1 MIDIK
6 DLSLSYGG
14 RKVLDNMKLKLD
26 DGKIVGLVG
35 ENGTGKS
42 TLMRILAGL
51 EKNYKG
57 EVTINGQRPGGET
70 NSLVSY
76 QPDHL
81 PFYPSMRVREI
92 GDLYKRFYKDF
103 DISRYFKL
111 LASFGIDKDLRVKEC
126 SKGMRDK
133 VQIAATL
140 SRRTKIYL
148 LDEPMTG
155 IDPKARRIMLKT
167 IIENFDYQGILI
179 ISTHLISEI
188 ERILDQVIAI
198 SDGKIILDKGVDEIR
213 EENHMSV
220 EDYFTEVL

>member
-1 MIDIK
+1 MIEIK
-6 DLSLSYGG
+6 GLTLSYGG
-14 RKVLDNMKLKLD
+14 RKVLDNMNLKLD

-57 EVTINGQRPGGET
+57 EVTIGGQRPGGET

-155 IDPKARRIMLKT
+155 IDPKARQEVLDT
-167 IIENFDYQGILI
+167 IIGNFDYEGILL
-179 ISTHLISEI
+179 ISTHLISQI
-188 ERILDQVIAI
+188 ENILDEIVII
-198 SDGKIILDKGVDEIR
+198 KDGKILAHKDVDTIR
-213 EENHMSV
+213 EEEKISI
-220 EDYFTEVL
+220 EEYLKEVL

>member
-1 MIDIK
+1 
-6 DLSLSYGG
+6 
-14 RKVLDNMKLKLD
+14 
-26 DGKIVGLVG
+26 
-35 ENGTGKS
+35 
-42 TLMRILAGL
+42 
-51 EKNYKG
+51 
-57 EVTINGQRPGGET
+57 
-70 NSLVSY
+70 
-76 QPDHL
+76 
-81 PFYPSMRVREI
+81 
-92 GDLYKRFYKDF
+92 
-103 DISRYFKL
+103 
-111 LASFGIDKDLRVKEC
+111 
-126 SKGMRDK
+126 MRDK

-188 ERILDQVIAI
+188 ERILDQVVAI

>member
-1 MIDIK
+1 MIEIK

-14 RKVLDNMKLKLD
+14 RKVLDNMNLKLD

-57 EVTINGQRPGGET
+57 EVKIAGQRPGEET

-92 GDLYKRFYKDF
+92 GDLYKRFYEDF
-103 DISRYFKL
+103 DLSRYFKL

-198 SDGKIILDKGVDEIR
+198 SEGKIILDKGVDEIR